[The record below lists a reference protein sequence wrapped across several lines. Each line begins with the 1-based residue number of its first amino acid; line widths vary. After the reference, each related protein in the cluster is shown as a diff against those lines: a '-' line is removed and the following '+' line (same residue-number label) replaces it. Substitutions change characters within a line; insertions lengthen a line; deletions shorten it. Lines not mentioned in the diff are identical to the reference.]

1 MVLLVVVRGEDA
13 GRVAERLGCLRAPTG
28 PGELVRCGEYALYLQ
43 LVESVGGA
51 EYYYM
56 DVTLA
61 DFWRDGEYLSEEA
74 ERAGAYSPERAL
86 EVLKRVAD
94 LALLAV
100 GSRAPSVTSIGDS
113 VFLHHDFVW
122 VREGFAPVGKSRD
135 VLVYVFGGVAALD
148 IEFLV
153 PVDMGRFEKFAG
165 GYLVR
170 LRSFSTS
177 GGLE

>member
-13 GRVAERLGCLRAPTG
+13 GRVAERLGCPRGPSR

-43 LVESVGGA
+43 LVEAVGGV

-100 GSRAPSVTSIGDS
+100 GSRAPSVTSAGDS

-122 VREGFAPVGKSRD
+122 VREGFTPVGRSRD
-135 VLVYVFGGVAALD
+135 ILAYVFGSVAALD
-148 IEFLV
+148 VEFLIQV
-153 PVDMGRFEKFAG
+153 NEGRFEKFAG

-177 GGLE
+177 GGFQ